1 MYGDKIPRDHR
12 GRFRRGKPGGPGRP
26 YGSLTKIKAPLGF
39 LRDAVANWEKYGEA
53 SLTQL
58 RITDP
63 ARYFL
68 PMVAI
73 ETGEF
78 RIQRR
83 GRAKRLHG

>member
-1 MYGDKIPRDHR
+1 M
-12 GRFRRGKPGGPGRP
+12 
-26 YGSLTKIKAPLGF
+26 
-39 LRDAVANWEKYGEA
+39 ANWEKYGEA

-83 GRAKRLHG
+83 RAQSAAR